1 MASSSTIDYLGSRDS
16 PDYLYYNATIINNNT
31 STSSLV
37 DDPEIIFQDNRKNPL
52 LKDSSNYVLSVE
64 NYALNG
70 ATKLLPLLIPQI
82 VTPVTDINRTI
93 YTVTFTLTNAT
104 NYFQSTQNLI
114 WETEDSSSFVT
125 PPLPG
130 TPKQAESPYY
140 YLYSFDRFVTILN
153 KALALAW
160 TDVKAI
166 AGGSYGTKCPFFTY
180 NNATGTFTLFQDV
193 NSSVVP
199 FQTPLPQPYNIS
211 SATGGY
217 LFREFSFVGFDSN
230 LEGLINNLS
239 TQYYGSNAILTTN
252 GTLSL
257 TVPRRVPTPIPSSG
271 AVITNYVPPTAAP
284 PYQLYFITSPQTLVS
299 GTTYTFGGG
308 DAFYYSQSGITLQY
322 IGSGAVTVPA
332 NTNQL
337 ILNPLIPIPQWVL
350 RWNDGSILS
359 NTYISLVNLPQT
371 ITFQANASPT
381 LLPAGSFVLQIAQT
395 PAATITLNTGTI
407 YFPNNVVQV
416 DLINTLPS
424 QAINTGGTGHL
435 VLQPNIGALM
445 NPFTNVP
452 ISITNPMYIGVTEY
466 QSSTDTLWSP
476 VSSIVMTTTYVPVI
490 NEYSSNP
497 VVLGSTNTGFA
508 QEGGSAFARIL
519 VEDALNTDNIDYY
532 KYQPLTPTM
541 SSLSPSHEPLN
552 TIDFQFKWRNRLTN
566 TLVPMKL
573 PNSGTV
579 TVRLL
584 FKKKGVE

>member
-37 DDPEIIFQDNRKNPL
+37 DDPEIVFQDNRKNPL

-64 NYALNG
+64 NFALNG

-82 VTPVTDINRTI
+82 VTPVNDINRTI
-93 YTVTFTLTNAT
+93 YTVTFTLTNGT
-104 NYFQSTQNLI
+104 NYYQSTQNLI
-114 WETEDSSSFVT
+114 WETEDTSSFVT
-125 PPLPG
+125 VPLPG

-140 YLYSFDRFVTILN
+140 YLYSFDRFLTILN

-160 TDVKAI
+160 TDVKTI
-166 AGGSYGTKCPFFTY
+166 AGGTYGTKCPFFTY
-180 NNATGTFTLFQDV
+180 NETTGTFTLFQDV
-193 NSSVVP
+193 NSSIVP

-217 LFREFSFVGFDSN
+217 LTNEFSFVGFDSN

-252 GTLSL
+252 GSISLSL
-257 TVPRRVPTPIPSSG
+257 LARVPTPIPSSG
-271 AVITNYVPPTAAP
+271 AVITNYVPPTGAP
-284 PYQLYFITSPQTLVS
+284 PYQLWFSSSQTLVS
-299 GTTYTFGGG
+299 GTTYTFVSGNN
-308 DAFYYSQSGITLQY
+308 FYYPIGGLTLEWTAGGTAT
-322 IGSGAVTVPA
+322 IPA
-332 NTNQL
+332 NVVTG
-337 ILNPLIPIPQWVL
+337 ISSAQWIL
-350 RWNDGSILS
+350 RWNDGSTQGSIYP
-359 NTYISLVNLPQT
+359 TAVNLPQT
-371 ITFQANASPT
+371 ITFQSGVPT
-381 LLPAGSFVLQIAQT
+381 LLPAGSFLLQTALL

-424 QAINTGGTGHL
+424 QAINTAGSGHL
-435 VLQPNIGALM
+435 YLQPNIGALM